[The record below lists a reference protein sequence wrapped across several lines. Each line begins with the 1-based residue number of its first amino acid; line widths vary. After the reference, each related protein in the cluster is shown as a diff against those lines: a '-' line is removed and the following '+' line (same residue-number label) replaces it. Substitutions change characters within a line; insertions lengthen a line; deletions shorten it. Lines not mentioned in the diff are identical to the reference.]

1 MEDVLER
8 LRTAL
13 EGRYQVREEVG
24 KGGMALVFLAE
35 DLKHHR
41 NVALKVL
48 RAELAAVLGAE
59 RFLKEIEVTAQ
70 LQHPNILPLYDS
82 GEADGFLYYVMPL
95 MEGESLREVLDRE
108 GELPV
113 DQAVEIARAVA
124 AALDYAHGRGVIHRD
139 IKPSNILLQGGQ
151 ALVADFGIALAMR
164 KAGGDERLT
173 ETGLSL
179 GTPHYM
185 SPEQAA
191 GDRELDRRSDIYS
204 LGATL
209 YEMLVGEPPHMGKTP
224 QSVVA
229 KILSETPAPIRK
241 TREMVPPNVEAA
253 VAKALARSPADRFK
267 TAAELAAAL
276 VNPSFQLATTV
287 LWPSTEAEDRPGPG
301 FAGHFANPYFLV
313 PSVLAVVA
321 SAIALIL
328 ATTREVPTPLPNIRY
343 VLAAPDSSRPT
354 SSAPWPA
361 AISPE
366 GGTVV
371 YSVHRGDGTSM
382 LYSIRTDELD
392 ARPIPGTDNA
402 HMPYFS
408 PDGQWLAFEMD
419 AKAYKVRLDGGL
431 PLIITE
437 AYGSNG
443 ADWTVRDEIVLG
455 AQGPF
460 KGLSHVSAAGGE
472 AVGLT
477 LPDSTQGERDHLWPI
492 AFPDGETVAFVI
504 WYGSLE
510 SSQLAVT
517 SLGDGVVHPLGL
529 SGIRPLAVVDG
540 HLVYVQADGA
550 VMAIRMTDGGKVIRG
565 NPIPVHNRVP
575 VEAGL
580 NGNSWVFVS
589 SGGALVTARGGAR
602 GGARGRLAWMELD
615 GAVETVTSEDRPL
628 MSPQLSP
635 DGSRAAALVGA
646 VGSADIWI
654 YDFALGTFSRLTSMG
669 QVTSLEWTPDGSRLL
684 FTGGTEGTVWTQ
696 ASSGGEPAQLLYQQ
710 ASLLPQ
716 ATLSPDGR
724 TLLATTLSGE
734 NHSLDLIRVDL
745 DSTAITR
752 DFLDTP
758 ANEASPA
765 FSPDGRW
772 VALESEESGRREVYV
787 RSFPDPSMKV
797 QVSTNGGTDPSW
809 SKDGRRLFYLAG
821 SALMAAS
828 VSLEPSFQLLGRDTL
843 LAQAPQ
849 SLLTGGNWTRPYD
862 VSQDGRRVL
871 AVVRESDDF
880 QIVVSP
886 NWITEFR
893 RIVGA
898 SETHD

>member
-124 AALDYAHGRGVIHRD
+124 TALDYAHERGVIHRD

-164 KAGGDERLT
+164 KAGGDDRLT

-321 SAIALIL
+321 SAIALI
-328 ATTREVPTPLPNIRY
+328 R
-343 VLAAPDSSRPT
+343 
-354 SSAPWPA
+354 
-361 AISPE
+361 
-366 GGTVV
+366 
-371 YSVHRGDGTSM
+371 
-382 LYSIRTDELD
+382 
-392 ARPIPGTDNA
+392 
-402 HMPYFS
+402 
-408 PDGQWLAFEMD
+408 
-419 AKAYKVRLDGGL
+419 
-431 PLIITE
+431 
-437 AYGSNG
+437 
-443 ADWTVRDEIVLG
+443 
-455 AQGPF
+455 
-460 KGLSHVSAAGGE
+460 
-472 AVGLT
+472 
-477 LPDSTQGERDHLWPI
+477 
-492 AFPDGETVAFVI
+492 TVA
-504 WYGSLE
+504 GPPP
-510 SSQLAVT
+510 A
-517 SLGDGVVHPLGL
+517 P
-529 SGIRPLAVVDG
+529 P
-540 HLVYVQADGA
+540 
-550 VMAIRMTDGGKVIRG
+550 
-565 NPIPVHNRVP
+565 
-575 VEAGL
+575 
-580 NGNSWVFVS
+580 
-589 SGGALVTARGGAR
+589 
-602 GGARGRLAWMELD
+602 GRL
-615 GAVETVTSEDRPL
+615 R
-628 MSPQLSP
+628 
-635 DGSRAAALVGA
+635 
-646 VGSADIWI
+646 
-654 YDFALGTFSRLTSMG
+654 
-669 QVTSLEWTPDGSRLL
+669 
-684 FTGGTEGTVWTQ
+684 
-696 ASSGGEPAQLLYQQ
+696 
-710 ASLLPQ
+710 
-716 ATLSPDGR
+716 
-724 TLLATTLSGE
+724 
-734 NHSLDLIRVDL
+734 
-745 DSTAITR
+745 
-752 DFLDTP
+752 
-758 ANEASPA
+758 
-765 FSPDGRW
+765 
-772 VALESEESGRREVYV
+772 
-787 RSFPDPSMKV
+787 
-797 QVSTNGGTDPSW
+797 
-809 SKDGRRLFYLAG
+809 
-821 SALMAAS
+821 
-828 VSLEPSFQLLGRDTL
+828 
-843 LAQAPQ
+843 
-849 SLLTGGNWTRPYD
+849 
-862 VSQDGRRVL
+862 
-871 AVVRESDDF
+871 
-880 QIVVSP
+880 
-886 NWITEFR
+886 FR
-893 RIVGA
+893 RRGA
-898 SETHD
+898 P